1 MYQNITILAAR
12 EYVVVGGGKT
22 ENRTLVLLERVEE
35 TWVLL
40 AAIKITGKGSWLHE
54 KRESGKKRTY
64 GAPAWSLRLV

>member
-1 MYQNITILAAR
+1 MYQNITTLAAR